1 MTVFRDSETRVSIEH
16 PRGLSPVQFAALAT
30 TLAVIGLSI
39 IWLTMIRLWVGW
51 TTDALKSIG
60 MVVPLVSLI
69 LILRVWRN
77 TWLAGGRDLVGPCT
91 LDTLRGS
98 SAGSA
103 ASIADYGCLASLV
116 DSDAADIAHAV
127 CIRFRCSFAP
137 WRGATVSGRTL
148 SHSSPTVSQSRSTC
162 V

>member
-69 LILRVWRN
+69 LILRVWRKLG
-77 TWLAGGRDLVGPCT
+77 WRAEGSWWGLALLILSRQQ
-91 LDTLRGS
+91 RGFS
-98 SAGSA
+98 SK
-103 ASIADYGCLASLV
+103 YC
-116 DSDAADIAHAV
+116 
-127 CIRFRCSFAP
+127 
-137 WRGATVSGRTL
+137 
-148 SHSSPTVSQSRSTC
+148 
-162 V
+162 